1 MIEPESVTGDLPVA
15 GPGTDRA
22 ATLFACP
29 TCAAPLAEGAADY
42 RCPQGHSVDKARQG
56 YVNLLP
62 TGRQRVSGD
71 NAGSVNARRAF
82 HARDPYRPL
91 TAAMA
96 ALLDSA
102 EHPAVLDAGCGEGY
116 YLRQLATALGW
127 RREQTYGVD
136 ISKAAVRAAA
146 GQGGDRAR
154 YAVANTYRLPVLPE
168 SVGVLIKVFAPLAAG
183 ELLRVVRAGALVLEV
198 LPGPQHLKELRELLY
213 ADYRPHADT
222 TANAAGPAAGL
233 PLAQRRQV
241 SYEMTLPMQQRRDL
255 ITMTPY
261 LYRSGDTDVAE
272 LADRLPV
279 ITADFD
285 ARLYVRP

>member
-1 MIEPESVTGDLPVA
+1 MIGAEPVTGDLPVA
-15 GPGTDRA
+15 DGEPDRA

-29 TCAAPLAEGAADY
+29 SCAAPLAEGVADY
-42 RCPQGHSVDKARQG
+42 RCPQGHMFDKARQG

-62 TGRQRVSGD
+62 TGRQRASGD
-71 NAGSVNARRAF
+71 NAESIFARRAF

-91 TAAMA
+91 AAA
-96 ALLDSA
+96 LTALLDQA
-102 EHPAVLDAGCGEGY
+102 EGAAVLDAGCGEGY
-116 YLRQLATALGW
+116 YLRHLATALGW
-127 RREQTYGVD
+127 RREQMYGVD

-154 YAVANTYRLPVLPE
+154 FAVANTYRLPVLTG
-168 SVGVLIKVFAPLAAG
+168 SVSVLIKVFAPLAI
-183 ELLRVVRAGALVLEV
+183 EEMLRVVQAGGLVLEV
-198 LPGPQHLKELRELLY
+198 LPGPRHLKELRELLY
-213 ADYRPHADT
+213 ADYRPHADN
-222 TANAAGPAAGL
+222 TANAAGPAAEL
-233 PLAQRRQV
+233 PLAQRQEV
-241 SYEMTLPMQQRRDL
+241 SYEMRLPMQLRRNL

-261 LYRSGDTDVAE
+261 LYRSGDSNVAE